1 MANANVSWVLGAD
14 GSDFGIDNL
23 PLGIFSTQG
32 KAPRTGVAIGDFVVD
47 LSTLHDAGLIDEP
60 ALAGANTLNAFL
72 ARGRKHWTALREQLQ
87 QLFGAKAATRDRA
100 FIEALLFLRSGVTMH
115 LPIKVRDY
123 VDFYSS
129 IEHATNV
136 GKIFRPDNPLL
147 PNYRHIP
154 IGYHGRSSSVVID
167 GTPIVRP
174 NGQAKA
180 AGGTPTFGPTQM
192 LDYELEL
199 GFIAGPPN
207 VFGTPIP
214 ISQIR
219 DHVYGYVLLNDWSAR
234 DMQSWETQPLGPF
247 LSKSFA
253 TSISPWVVSLDALEP
268 FRVENRTLDPAPL
281 PYLQTSDHWA
291 YDIELEVL
299 IETAAMRAA
308 GTAPAQITH
317 TNFRNMY
324 WNLAQQVAHLTS
336 NGSVLGPG
344 DLCGTGTISGTEPG
358 TFGSMIE
365 LTSRG
370 AHPVTLPNGERRSFL
385 EDGDTVIMRGRAKK
399 ADACIGLGE
408 VRGTVVAARAIP

>member
-1 MANANVSWVLGAD
+1 VANANVSWVLGAD

-32 KAPRTGVAIGDFVVD
+32 KAPRTGVAVGDFVVD
-47 LSTLHDAGLIDEP
+47 LTTLHDAGLIDQP
-60 ALAGANTLNAFL
+60 ALAGAQTLNAFL
-72 ARGRKHWTALREQLQ
+72 ACGREHWSALREQLRR
-87 QLFGAKAATRDRA
+87 LFGVTVAPHDRA
-100 FIEALLFLRSGVTMH
+100 FIEALLVARSGVTMH
-115 LPIKVRDY
+115 LPIDVRDY

-174 NGQAKA
+174 FGQAKG
-180 AGGTPTFGPTQM
+180 AGGSPSFGPTQM

-207 VFGTPIP
+207 AFGSPIP
-214 ISQIR
+214 IAQVR

-268 FRVENRTLDPAPL
+268 FRVENRTLDPEPL
-281 PYLQTSDHWA
+281 PYLRTS
-291 YDIELEVL
+291 
-299 IETAAMRAA
+299 
-308 GTAPAQITH
+308 
-317 TNFRNMY
+317 
-324 WNLAQQVAHLTS
+324 
-336 NGSVLGPG
+336 
-344 DLCGTGTISGTEPG
+344 EP
-358 TFGSMIE
+358 
-365 LTSRG
+365 
-370 AHPVTLPNGERRSFL
+370 
-385 EDGDTVIMRGRAKK
+385 
-399 ADACIGLGE
+399 
-408 VRGTVVAARAIP
+408 